1 MESLVKAYAAE
12 LAAMTHRALS
22 AEARVQDL
30 ERQLAEM
37 SSAGV
42 DGDPPPQQ

>member
-22 AEARVQDL
+22 AEARMQEL
-30 ERQLAEM
+30 ERQLQEQ
-37 SSAGV
+37 SAAG
-42 DGDPPPQQ
+42 DGEPPPQQ

>member
-22 AEARVQDL
+22 AEARVQEL
-30 ERQLAEM
+30 ERQLQEQPT
-37 SSAGV
+37 AG
-42 DGDPPPQQ
+42 DGESPRQ

>member
-22 AEARVQDL
+22 AEARVQEL
-30 ERQLAEM
+30 ERQLQEQ
-37 SSAGV
+37 SADV
-42 DGDPPPQQ
+42 DADPPPQQ